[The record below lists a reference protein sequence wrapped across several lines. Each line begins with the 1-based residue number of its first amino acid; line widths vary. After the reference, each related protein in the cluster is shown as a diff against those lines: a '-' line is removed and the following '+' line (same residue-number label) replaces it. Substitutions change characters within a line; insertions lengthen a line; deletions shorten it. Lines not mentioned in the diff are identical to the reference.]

1 MPQSKKRGG
10 AKAHRKKVES
20 RNQTIK
26 KQQGA
31 IQKMFE
37 ESLKLQVEELKKKHE
52 ESSASTT
59 SDSGV
64 ESV

>member
-10 AKAHRKKVES
+10 AKAHRKKIET

-37 ESLKLQVEELKKKHE
+37 ESVKKQVEELKKRNA
-52 ESSASTT
+52 ESSGNTI